1 MAFDFPANPA
11 SGQTYEMNG
20 VNYVWSN
27 YAWVKGA
34 GSAGGGGAQY
44 VLKTGDV
51 MTGFLTLSADPTID
65 RHAATKA
72 YVDASGGGSGGGT
85 LPPSGTTGT
94 ALVIDGTGAPV
105 WGAAIDGGRY

>member
-20 VNYVWSN
+20 VTYVYNN

-34 GSAGGGGAQY
+34 ASAGGGGAQY

-51 MTGFLTLSADPTID
+51 MTGFLTLNADPTTG
-65 RHAATKA
+65 RHAATKD
-72 YVDASGGGSGGGT
+72 YVDAGGGGGSVLPPGGT
-85 LPPSGTTGT
+85 KGQ
-94 ALVIDGTGAPV
+94 ALVIDAASAPA
-105 WGAAIDGGRY
+105 WGAAIDGGRF